1 MYMFLRSQIILDIFI
16 WMPLPMLKVS
26 KQNAVHC
33 KSKLLSLFLKIIFRT
48 FSNRCFKCFSFS
60 LPFIHCLSAYP
71 LEHLEVQHIIICWQ
85 VWWDTVIKANFDLSK
100 KHTLEL
106 NEQLKPFKQTIQL
119 RSIKCTDYV
128 SWLKKQ
134 NKKLHSTSNWV
145 LFWR

>member
-1 MYMFLRSQIILDIFI
+1 MFLRSQIILDIFI

-71 LEHLEVQHIIICWQ
+71 IEHLELHTTHNHLL
-85 VWWDTVIKANFDLSK
+85 TVLMRHWNQSKFWPLQKAHTGIKWTIKTFITNNTTEYRSVI
-100 KHTLEL
+100 EL
-106 NEQLKPFKQTIQL
+106 TMWA
-119 RSIKCTDYV
+119 D
-128 SWLKKQ
+128 
-134 NKKLHSTSNWV
+134 
-145 LFWR
+145 